1 MSKMWKYFF
10 GVSKVVVN
18 KKNERNACDSKEYK
32 KARTRKFSTK

>member
-18 KKNERNACDSKEYK
+18 NKNERNACGTKEYE